1 MPLGLKK
8 YAFQLLERAHM
19 VNCKPSRTPVDTDF
33 KWGPDGVLV
42 QDPTLYRSLAKG
54 LQYLTFTRPDL
65 SYAVITFLSWSAKRQ
80 HTISRSS
87 DEAKYRGVANVV
99 AETAWIRNLLRELH
113 SPLLTATLVY
123 CDNVSAVYSDH
134 QTLVSDLEMGIRFI
148 LMVNKQGQTRLAQYY
163 EYLTLEERRAL
174 EGEIVRKCL
183 ARNEQQCSFVEHRNY
198 KIVYRRYA
206 SLFFLVGVDN
216 EENELAILEFIHLL
230 VETMDRHFGNVCEL
244 DIMFHLEKAHFMLE
258 EMVMNGCIVET
269 SKANILAPIQL
280 MDKAS

>member
-1 MPLGLKK
+1 
-8 YAFQLLERAHM
+8 
-19 VNCKPSRTPVDTDF
+19 
-33 KWGPDGVLV
+33 
-42 QDPTLYRSLAKG
+42 
-54 LQYLTFTRPDL
+54 
-65 SYAVITFLSWSAKRQ
+65 
-80 HTISRSS
+80 
-87 DEAKYRGVANVV
+87 
-99 AETAWIRNLLRELH
+99 
-113 SPLLTATLVY
+113 
-123 CDNVSAVYSDH
+123 
-134 QTLVSDLEMGIRFI
+134 MGIRFI

-183 ARNEQQCSFVEHRNY
+183 ARNEQQCSFVEHRTY

-216 EENELAILEFIHLL
+216 EEVKIIVWFAFSSLMSYSIWQNELAILEFIHLL

-269 SKANILAPIQL
+269 SKANILTPIQL

>member
-1 MPLGLKK
+1 
-8 YAFQLLERAHM
+8 
-19 VNCKPSRTPVDTDF
+19 
-33 KWGPDGVLV
+33 
-42 QDPTLYRSLAKG
+42 
-54 LQYLTFTRPDL
+54 
-65 SYAVITFLSWSAKRQ
+65 
-80 HTISRSS
+80 
-87 DEAKYRGVANVV
+87 
-99 AETAWIRNLLRELH
+99 
-113 SPLLTATLVY
+113 
-123 CDNVSAVYSDH
+123 
-134 QTLVSDLEMGIRFI
+134 MGIRFI
-148 LMVNKQGQTRLAQYY
+148 LLVNKQGQTRLAQYY

-183 ARNEQQCSFVEHRNY
+183 ARTDQQCSFVEHRNY

-216 EENELAILEFIHLL
+216 DEVCHSVLLNELAILEFIHLL

-269 SKANILAPIQL
+269 SKTNILAPIQL